1 MITIYHNSRCS
12 KSRNGV
18 TYLQDKGLEFK
29 IRQYLDEPFSFDELK
44 ALIAK
49 TGLKPEAIVRK
60 EEEYFKQNLKGKTLT
75 DDEWIA
81 EMVKEPR
88 LIQRP
93 IVERGDEAV
102 LARPTEEID
111 KLIG

>member
-1 MITIYHNSRCS
+1 VEYLKT
-12 KSRNGV
+12 KGV
-18 TYLQDKGLEFK
+18 DFQIRHYLE
-29 IRQYLDEPFSFDELK
+29 IPFSAMELK

-49 TGLKPEAIVRK
+49 TKMRPEEIVRK
-60 EEEYFKQNLKGKTLT
+60 EEEYYKQNLKGKTLT

-81 EMVKEPR
+81 EMIKEPR

>member
-18 TYLQDKGLEFK
+18 TYLQDKGVEFN
-29 IRQYLDEPFSFDELK
+29 IRQYLDEPLSFDELK

-60 EEEYFKQNLKGKTLT
+60 EEDYFKQNLEGKTLT

-93 IVERGDEAV
+93 IVESGDRAV
-102 LARPTEEID
+102 LARPAEEID
-111 KLIG
+111 KLI

>member
-1 MITIYHNSRCS
+1 MITIYHNNRCS

-18 TYLQDKGLEFK
+18 AYLEEKGVEFQV
-29 IRQYLDEPFSFDELK
+29 RQYLNEPFIEEELK
-44 ALIAK
+44 TLIAK
-49 TGLKPEAIVRK
+49 TGLKPIDIVRK
-60 EEEYFKQNLKGKTLT
+60 EEAYFKENLKNKDLS

-93 IVERGDEAV
+93 IVEKGDKAV
-102 LARPTEEID
+102 MARPVENID
-111 KLIG
+111 GLL

>member
-12 KSRNGV
+12 KSRSGV
-18 TYLQDKGLEFK
+18 EYLKTKGVDFQ
-29 IRQYLDEPFSFDELK
+29 IRQYLDNPFSAIELK

-49 TGLKPEAIVRK
+49 TGLKTDEIVRK
-60 EEEYFKQNLKGKTLT
+60 EEEYYKQNLKGKTLT

-81 EMVKEPR
+81 EMIKEPR

>member
-18 TYLQDKGLEFK
+18 TYLQDKGVEFN
-29 IRQYLDEPFSFDELK
+29 IRQYLDEPLSFDELK

-60 EEEYFKQNLKGKTLT
+60 EEDYFKQNLKGKALT

-93 IVERGDEAV
+93 IVESGDRAV
-102 LARPTEEID
+102 LARPAEEID
-111 KLIG
+111 KLI